1 MFHSIFAFDF
11 DSISGGPMSYFLDW
25 GKFQNLGSS
34 FKDEKVLFSVPP
46 SILTFVFDLILG

>member
-11 DSISGGPMSYFLDW
+11 DSISGGPMGYFLDW
-25 GKFQNLGSS
+25 GQFQNLGSS

-46 SILTFVFDLILG
+46 SIITFVFDLI